1 MNKFDQFKD
10 VVASRGRGRGGGRG
24 RGRDGRDRGGPRGGS
39 RGNMRGNFKGG
50 KQANLIEDGSNH
62 NQPEEPQGNHDRE
75 SGIQRS
81 GERADAAR
89 GSRGRGG
96 TAQGRQGRGGSS
108 KGRPGRESSE
118 KGNQVRHTVL
128 EQAKQ
133 SKKGD
138 IQKKEDT
145 KENTGSEIK
154 DGLSLYITFK
164 DGPDVYELEKL
175 KGFHALLTPPSK
187 KEKEKIIL
195 FKDIES
201 LEAAKLILTAHQN
214 VKSTNLM
221 GFKSFKRQS
230 NTSENCKLFLRFDK
244 PYDEDTV
251 KKLDSKILEVL
262 PLKDNSC
269 CKVQFASPEE
279 AMSAA
284 GRLKNLIRKTG
295 LRQVDGFAGSTATKL
310 GTSTTNAIIY
320 HDQVVLRDVPKDA
333 SIKDIAS
340 LFPEAVSY
348 FLYDKTFPASKFCHA
363 ALRFKN
369 TERVAE
375 ILKCKFLNI
384 AGKKVY
390 VFPAY
395 EELLCENPQLG
406 EPEPVAVEVKEE
418 PLTKKRKMDVRKEDD
433 RNDQGECASDE
444 EDGMDED
451 ED

>member
-1 MNKFDQFKD
+1 MNKFDQFKE

-24 RGRDGRDRGGPRGGS
+24 RGRDGRDRGGPRGGG
-39 RGNMRGNFKGG
+39 RGKIRENFTGG
-50 KQANLIEDGSNH
+50 KEANQTEDDSNH
-62 NQPEEPQGNHDRE
+62 NQPEEINDSE
-75 SGIQRS
+75 SVIQRS
-81 GERADAAR
+81 GGRADAAHGR
-89 GSRGRGG
+89 RGRGG
-96 TAQGRQGRGGSS
+96 TAQGRGGPTRENRGRGGPS
-108 KGRPGRESSE
+108 KSGLGR
-118 KGNQVRHTVL
+118 GNSNSKQVRHAGL
-128 EQAKQ
+128 EQAKN
-133 SKKGD
+133 KKGEL
-138 IQKKEDT
+138 QKKNDS
-145 KENTGSEIK
+145 KENIGSEIQ
-154 DGLSLYITFK
+154 DGLSLYVTFK

-201 LEAAKLILTAHQN
+201 LEAAKLFLTAHQN

-230 NTSENCKLFLRFDK
+230 NTSENCRLFLRFDK
-244 PYDEDTV
+244 AYDEDTI

-310 GTSTTNAIIY
+310 GTPTTNAIIR

-348 FLYDKTFPASKFCHA
+348 VLYDKTFPASKFCHA
-363 ALRFKN
+363 ALRFKS

-375 ILKCKFLNI
+375 ILKCKFLNV

-395 EELLCENPQLG
+395 EELLCDNPRLG

-418 PLTKKRKMDVRKEDD
+418 PPTKKRKVDVRNE
-433 RNDQGECASDE
+433 QEEHASDE
-444 EDGMDED
+444 EEGDGIGED